1 MTISS
6 GVASTYKRDL
16 LLGVHNFSTDVIK
29 AALVTSAANYDPA
42 TATVYSSGN
51 GEAVGTNYPAGGLTL
66 PLATGFPKVDPGT
79 GFGVVDFDPAT
90 ITNCTVTFRGIV
102 IYNSSKSNKVIQI
115 MDRGVDVNV
124 INGDLVLSNSGGDP
138 HLIKVI

>member
-6 GVASTYKRDL
+6 GVTSTYKRDL
-16 LLGVHNFSTDVIK
+16 LLGVHDFSTDTIK

-42 TATVYSSGN
+42 TATIYTNGN
-51 GEAVGTNYPAGGLTL
+51 GEAAGTNYTAGGVTL
-66 PLATGFPKVDPGT
+66 PLKATFPKVDAAT
-79 GFGVVDFDPAT
+79 GYGVVDFGPAT

-102 IYNSSKSNKVIQI
+102 IYNASKGNKVIQI

-124 INGDLVLSNSGGDP
+124 IDGDLVLSNSSGDP